1 MAYAHALIEYTDE
14 DGNLVRIS
22 RGDEI
27 TSDTPGYEELVDGG
41 SVKDDEYDPEAE
53 PKLTPDYVEIDG
65 VRYVKTGDGSEA
77 EDVRS

>member
-27 TSDTPGYEELVDGG
+27 ASDTPGYEELVDGG
-41 SVKDDEYDPEAE
+41 SVKDDEYDPETE